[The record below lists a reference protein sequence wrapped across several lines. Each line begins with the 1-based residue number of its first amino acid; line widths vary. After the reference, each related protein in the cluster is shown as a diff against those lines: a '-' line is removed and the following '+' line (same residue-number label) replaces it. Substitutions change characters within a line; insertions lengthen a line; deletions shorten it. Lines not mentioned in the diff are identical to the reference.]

1 MPRATN
7 PTQSAFPIEI
17 CILAGGQSARMG
29 RDKARLR
36 LGRRTLL
43 GHARATAQSLGLP
56 VRVIRRDLVPR
67 CGPLGGIFTALTTTR
82 AAAVLFL
89 SCDMPFVTPA
99 LLRRVIRANQVKNV
113 KQLAVFAASS
123 EGAGFP
129 FLIRREALS
138 RVEKQIQRG
147 RFSLQAL
154 ARGLHAKR
162 LLLARAAAVQLAN
175 LNTPAELAGAVQA
188 RSTLYLR
195 LSKRAGSCN
204 NARRQ

>member
-1 MPRATN
+1 MPRTVRQTKSTRL
-7 PTQSAFPIEI
+7 PLEI
-17 CILAGGQSARMG
+17 CILAGGQSVRMG

-43 GHARATAQSLGLP
+43 GHARATALSLGLP
-56 VRVIRRDLVPR
+56 ARVIRRDLVPR

-82 AAAVLFL
+82 VDAVLFL

-99 LLRRVIRANQVKNV
+99 LLRRVIRASRTKETQR
-113 KQLAVFAASS
+113 QAVFTASR

-129 FLIRREALS
+129 FLIRREALP

-154 ARGLHAKR
+154 AYGLRAKR
-162 LLLARAAAVQLAN
+162 LRLSRTTVAQLAN
-175 LNTPAELAGAVQA
+175 LNTPAELAAAKQHHCLPQKA
-188 RSTLYLR
+188 R
-195 LSKRAGSCN
+195 G
-204 NARRQ
+204 

>member
-1 MPRATN
+1 MPRTVRQTKSTRL
-7 PTQSAFPIEI
+7 PLEI
-17 CILAGGQSARMG
+17 CILAGGQSVRMG

-43 GHARATAQSLGLP
+43 GHARATALSLGLP
-56 VRVIRRDLVPR
+56 ARVIRRDLVPR

-82 AAAVLFL
+82 AGAVLFL

-99 LLRRVIRANQVKNV
+99 LLRRVIRAGRLKETQP
-113 KQLAVFAASS
+113 QAVFTASR

-129 FLIRREALS
+129 FLIRREAQP

-154 ARGLHAKR
+154 AHGLRAKR
-162 LLLARAAAVQLAN
+162 LRLARTAVAQLAN
-175 LNTPAELAGAVQA
+175 LNTAAELAAAKRHHCLSQKA
-188 RSTLYLR
+188 R
-195 LSKRAGSCN
+195 G
-204 NARRQ
+204 